1 VSDTRDTGE
10 TALPHQ
16 ILVVANETVVS
27 KALVDLIE
35 ERAAERDVV
44 VTVLAPVNQPRQGYV
59 VYYDTRRA
67 AARRRLDKTL
77 DLLHRAGV
85 HANGVVVETDP
96 VSALRDAIDQLQ
108 PDEVIV
114 STHTEQKSGW
124 LRRNAV
130 DQMRRVAGEL
140 PFQHV
145 VVDLA
150 AEHGEANVLV
160 VANQTV
166 LGAPLLDKIRER
178 AAKSPASFLIISPQG
193 DAEGSYEEAERRLLR
208 AVTLL
213 RSDGIEAHGQI
224 SHPDPYSAV
233 MQTIEDERVDELIV
247 STFPDA
253 RSGWM
258 RRNLLERLRD
268 DTKLPLEHVE
278 VDVPAG
284 VEA

>member
-1 VSDTRDTGE
+1 MEAT
-10 TALPHQ
+10 LPHH

-35 ERAAERDVV
+35 ERAAGSDVV

-67 AARRRLDKTL
+67 AARRRLDRTL
-77 DLLHRAGV
+77 DLLRKAGV
-85 HANGVVVETDP
+85 HADGIVVETDP

-114 STHTEQKSGW
+114 STHPRQKSGW

-130 DQMRRVAGEL
+130 EQMRRVAGDRR
-140 PFQHV
+140 FQHV
-145 VVDLA
+145 VVDLQA
-150 AEHGEANVLV
+150 DQGAETNVLV

-166 LGAPLLDKIRER
+166 LGAALLDKIRER
-178 AAKSPASFLIISPQG
+178 AAKSPAAFLIISPQG
-193 DAEGSYEEAERRLLR
+193 DAEGSYEDAERRLLR

-213 RSDGIEAHGQI
+213 RSEGIEAHGQI

-233 MQTIEDERVDELIV
+233 MHTLDDERVDELIV
-247 STFPDA
+247 STFPNA

-258 RRNLLERLRD
+258 RRNLLQRLRD